1 MSLLGIHLTLLIGPT
16 VALPAPPLLSEALQS
31 IEVTHSDAGRSGF
44 QITFQAGRDGPFG
57 VPDYPLLSSP
67 FLKPFNRA
75 ILMVIFN
82 ATPHVLMDGIITHRE
97 LAPGA
102 EPGATTITVTG
113 EDVGLMMDLEE
124 KTVEHPGQSEAMI
137 ATKLILSYAR
147 YGLVPMVI
155 PPVTLD
161 LPLPIERVPV
171 QQGTDLAYLEAMA
184 ARYGYVFYVT
194 PGPVPFTNTAYWG
207 PPKRIGLPQRALSV
221 NLGRETNVAS
231 INFQQNALTPTLVS
245 GAVQDR
251 LTNQRV
257 PVQTFASTRPPLA
270 SQPAW
275 LVNQSHVRQRQFRS
289 QGLNAIEAF
298 ARAQAMTDA
307 SMDNVVTATGELD
320 ALRYG
325 DVLRARELVGVRGVG
340 YSYDGT
346 YYVQS
351 VTHTL
356 GRGSYRQRFTLTR
369 EGLGALLPVV
379 RP

>member
-1 MSLLGIHLTLLIGPT
+1 
-16 VALPAPPLLSEALQS
+16 
-31 IEVTHSDAGRSGF
+31 
-44 QITFQAGRDGPFG
+44 
-57 VPDYPLLSSP
+57 
-67 FLKPFNRA
+67 
-75 ILMVIFN
+75 
-82 ATPHVLMDGIITHRE
+82 
-97 LAPGA
+97 
-102 EPGATTITVTG
+102 
-113 EDVGLMMDLEE
+113 
-124 KTVEHPGQSEAMI
+124 
-137 ATKLILSYAR
+137 
-147 YGLVPMVI
+147 
-155 PPVTLD
+155 
-161 LPLPIERVPV
+161 
-171 QQGTDLAYLEAMA
+171 
-184 ARYGYVFYVT
+184 
-194 PGPVPFTNTAYWG
+194 
-207 PPKRIGLPQRALSV
+207 
-221 NLGRETNVAS
+221 VAS
-231 INFQQNALTPTLVS
+231 INFQHNALAPTLIS

-257 PVQTFASTRPPLA
+257 PVQTFASTRPPLV
-270 SQPAW
+270 SQPTW
-275 LVNQSHVRQRQFRS
+275 LMNQSHVRQRQFRS

-356 GRGSYRQRFTLTR
+356 GRGSYTQRFTLAR